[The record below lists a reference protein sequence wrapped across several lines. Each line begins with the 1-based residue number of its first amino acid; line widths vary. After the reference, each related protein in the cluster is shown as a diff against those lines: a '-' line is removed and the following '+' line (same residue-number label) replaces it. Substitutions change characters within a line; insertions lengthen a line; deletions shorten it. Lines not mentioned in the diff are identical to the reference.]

1 MLLEK
6 CLEHDLPSKN
16 LINPNTKCLPARQSS
31 KYQLAMVLNP
41 PPIQVLLTQIKT
53 SWNKMT
59 FFCQE
64 SLFKI
69 CFANHP
75 RTTTHCTKT
84 FNPISKQVSYFSY
97 ARSTNN
103 RRQKTPKKQQQKT
116 TNNNQQQ
123 KKTTNTK
130 QLKQNKKS
138 VGWDLATF
146 FFFKVTGG
154 KDRHSKNYQHMDP
167 QNLKETLDRVNCRVL
182 DVLHVGRW
190 LMLVR

>member
-123 KKTTNTK
+123 KKQQTQNN
-130 QLKQNKKS
+130 LKKKKVRRMGS
-138 VGWDLATF
+138 CHVF
-146 FFFKVTGG
+146 FFQS
-154 KDRHSKNYQHMDP
+154 H
-167 QNLKETLDRVNCRVL
+167 
-182 DVLHVGRW
+182 W
-190 LMLVR
+190 W